1 MINTLYIPATSM
13 TANITGSAIDTTDAS
28 HISFEAV
35 WTGTPTG
42 TLSAQ
47 GSNDSANWVNL
58 ANSSLAL
65 SGTASSTIFEC
76 YAPVFRYIRYVY
88 TFTSGTGSLSV
99 SVFSQTAFFK

>member
-1 MINTLYIPATSM
+1 MINVSYISAATM
-13 TANITGSAIDTTDAS
+13 NANITGPAIDTTDLS

-47 GSNDSANWVNL
+47 GSNDSSNWVNL

-65 SGTASSTIFEC
+65 AGTASSTIYEC

-88 TFTSGTGSLSV
+88 TFTSSTGTLNVSL
-99 SVFSQTAFFK
+99 FGQTVFFK